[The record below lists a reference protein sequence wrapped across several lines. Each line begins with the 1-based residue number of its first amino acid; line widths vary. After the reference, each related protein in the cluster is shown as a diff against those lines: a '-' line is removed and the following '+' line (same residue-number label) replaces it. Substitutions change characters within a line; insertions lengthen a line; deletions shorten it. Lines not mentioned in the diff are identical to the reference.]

1 MQTSQTS
8 EVLSVN
14 SARCNIPAEGFSQF
28 AITRSANGLGNLQ
41 FNPYFSTLLKKD
53 FESTKLPRFI
63 LSRISLHKWRN
74 GL

>member
-8 EVLSVN
+8 EVFSVN

-28 AITRSANGLGNLQ
+28 AITRSANGLGNLHT
-41 FNPYFSTLLKKD
+41 SVTD

-63 LSRISLHKWRN
+63 LSRISLHE
-74 GL
+74 LQSIFE